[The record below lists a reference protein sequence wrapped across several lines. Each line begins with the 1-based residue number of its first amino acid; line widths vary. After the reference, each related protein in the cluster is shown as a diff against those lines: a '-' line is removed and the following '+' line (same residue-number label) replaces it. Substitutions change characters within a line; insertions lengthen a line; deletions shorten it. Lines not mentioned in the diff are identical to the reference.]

1 MPPLGV
7 VANQELTELGRE
19 ASHRLAPVVPEPG
32 EGMWAGLEGSS
43 FPGPSVL

>member
-7 VANQELTELGRE
+7 AANQDLTELRRE
-19 ASHRLAPVVPEPG
+19 ASHRLAPVFPETG

-43 FPGPSVL
+43 FPDPLTL